1 MTKSQTQAMSLME
14 RIVIS
19 SEAIAAFDQIRV
31 NYLPQTDAVAKLDQL
46 RRAAKMRPPGAS
58 CGGMMVVA
66 PTGCGKTQTI
76 ERYKR
81 IAETDAEVGTRPV
94 LVVVVPGECTTS
106 ITASAILEALGVA
119 RPNAGTEFV
128 RWRRAVEEMTRQKVE
143 LVIFDEFNEASRRP
157 TMSRPIA
164 TAIRQW
170 IMDRGVAPVAFFGS
184 EDAAKVLALVPELL
198 RRLHGEADLSPMNWH
213 SEGDRE
219 LFINFVGDLD
229 AAMVERGIVDCKADL
244 ASEDIAHGL
253 WRASNG
259 HLREICGVIR
269 SALEHAV
276 RGGQRAIH
284 KSDLAHAFCS
294 YPGSN
299 ALNIS
304 NPFV

>member
-1 MTKSQTQAMSLME
+1 MTTSDTRAMSLME
-14 RIVIS
+14 RIAIS
-19 SEAIAAFDQIRV
+19 SKAIAEFEQIRV

-46 RRAAKMRPPGAS
+46 RRATKLRPPGAS

-81 IAETDAEVGTRPV
+81 IAEAGAAEGTRPV
-94 LVVVVPGECTTS
+94 LVVTVPGECTTS
-106 ITASAILEALGVA
+106 ITAAAMLDALGVA

-128 RWRRAVEEMTRQKVE
+128 RWRRAVEEMARQKVE

-213 SEGDRE
+213 SAGDRE
-219 LFINFVGDLD
+219 LFVNFVGDLD
-229 AAMVERGIVDCKADL
+229 VAMVERGIVDCKADL
-244 ASEDIAHGL
+244 ASEDIAFGL
-253 WRASNG
+253 WKASNG
-259 HLREICGVIR
+259 HLREITGVIR
-269 SALEHAV
+269 SALENAI
-276 RGGQRAIH
+276 RGGRRAIH
-284 KSDLAHAFCS
+284 QSDFAYAFTA
-294 YPGSN
+294 YPGSS
-299 ALNIS
+299 ALNVQ
-304 NPFV
+304 NPFL